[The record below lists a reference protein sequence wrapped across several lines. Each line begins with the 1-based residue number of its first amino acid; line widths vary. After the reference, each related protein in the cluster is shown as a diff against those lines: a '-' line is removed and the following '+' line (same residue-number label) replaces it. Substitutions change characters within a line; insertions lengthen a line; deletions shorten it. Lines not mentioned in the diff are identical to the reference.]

1 MALVNVAEILAARGY
16 RVIVADWDLEAPGL
30 ERYLLSRDTAP
41 AEYHR
46 LLDGFLTRDGIIDLL
61 RDYKASL
68 TRPVRSDTD
77 SSTDFAQLGKLLVRR
92 PSSIAIPIPGEG
104 RPDDALRLVTASS
117 VRSGVFMRGVKG

>member
-41 AEYHR
+41 VEYHR

-68 TRPVRSDTD
+68 TRPVRVRNRFRPPTSR
-77 SSTDFAQLGKLLVRR
+77 SSASCWCADR
-92 PSSIAIPIPGEG
+92 PPSPSRSPARAG
-104 RPDDALRLVTASS
+104 RT
-117 VRSGVFMRGVKG
+117 MR